1 MITLK
6 LVNLEK
12 QYLINKMALQNVSA
26 SFTAGLHVFI
36 GPNGAGKTTLFRIL
50 AGVLNPG
57 LGDVWWCNQKLGS
70 NKGSY
75 KQRLGY
81 LPQHFDFYP
90 DMCGKEILYYMAK
103 LKGIPPELQTAR
115 IYEIAELTG
124 LHPVFNKKIMEWSTG
139 LKRRLGIAQA
149 ILNDPDILILDE
161 PMLGLDPQ
169 EKLFFWD
176 YFSQLARE
184 RIVLIS
190 SNTLTDFI
198 TLGDRLLVLVEGKV
212 EFDGQ
217 FQEFLETVTG
227 KVWSVSLSLEA
238 AQSLQPAYAISA
250 FHGLPG
256 ACQIRIVSD
265 HCPDIAGVRPEQPK
279 LADAYHYLVGY
290 RHFKLKE

>member
-1 MITLK
+1 MITLR
-6 LVNLEK
+6 LINLEK

-57 LGDVWWCNQKLGS
+57 SGDVWWCDQKLGS
-70 NKGSY
+70 KNGSY

-90 DMCGKEILYYMAK
+90 DMSGKEILYYMAK
-103 LKGIPPELQTAR
+103 LKGIAPRLQQAR
-115 IYEIAELTG
+115 IHEIAELTG
-124 LHPVFNKKIMEWSTG
+124 LYPVLDKKITQWSTG

-190 SNTLTDFI
+190 SNILTDFI
-198 TLGDRLLVLVEGKV
+198 TLGDRLLVLMEGKV
-212 EFDGQ
+212 EFAGQ
-217 FQEFLETVTG
+217 IYEFLETAAG
-227 KVWSVSLSLEA
+227 KVWSASVPVEA
-238 AQSLQPAYAISA
+238 LQSLQQAYIISE
-250 FHGLPG
+250 FHQWTAG
-256 ACQIRIVSD
+256 CQIRIVSD
-265 HCPDIAGVRPEQPK
+265 HCPAIVGVRPEQPK
-279 LADAYHYLVGY
+279 LADAYHYLIRY

>member
-12 QYLINKMALQNVSA
+12 QYFTNKMALQNVSA

-50 AGVLNPG
+50 AGVLNPDS
-57 LGDVWWCNQKLGS
+57 GDVWWCDQKLGS
-70 NKGSY
+70 KKGSY

-90 DMCGKEILYYMAK
+90 DMSGKEILCYMAK
-103 LKGIPPELQTAR
+103 LKGIAPRLQQAR
-115 IYEIAELTG
+115 IHEIAEVTG
-124 LHPVFNKKIMEWSTG
+124 LYPVLDKKIIQWSTG

-149 ILNDPDILILDE
+149 IINDPDILILDE

-184 RIVLIS
+184 RVVLIS
-190 SNTLTDFI
+190 SNILTEFI
-198 TLGDRLLVLVEGKV
+198 TLGDRLLVLLEGKNQ
-212 EFDGQ
+212 FDGQ
-217 FQEFLETVTG
+217 IYEFLEFAAG
-227 KVWSVSLSLEA
+227 KVWSVSVSPEA
-238 AQSLQPAYAISA
+238 VQSLQQAYVISD
-250 FHGLPG
+250 FHQWADG
-256 ACQIRIVSD
+256 CQLRIVSD
-265 HCPDIAGVRPEQPK
+265 HCPAIEGVRPEQPK
-279 LADAYHYLVGY
+279 LADAYHYLIRY
-290 RHFKLKE
+290 RHFTLKG

>member
-12 QYLINKMALQNVSA
+12 QYCINKMALQSVSA

-57 LGDVWWCNQKLGS
+57 SGDVWWCDQKLGS
-70 NKGSY
+70 KNGKY

-90 DMCGKEILYYMAK
+90 DMSGKEILYYLAR
-103 LKGIPPELQTAR
+103 LKGIAPRLQQAR
-115 IYEIAELTG
+115 IHEIAEVTG
-124 LHPVFNKKIMEWSTG
+124 ICPVLDKKITQWSTG

-169 EKLFFWD
+169 EKLFFWE

-190 SNTLTDFI
+190 SNILTESM
-198 TLGDRLLVLVEGKV
+198 TLGDRLLVLLAGQV

-217 FQEFLETVTG
+217 IYEFLESAAG
-227 KVWSVSLSLEA
+227 KVWAACVPLEA
-238 AQSLQPAYAISA
+238 VPSLQQAYVISN
-250 FHGLPG
+250 FHQWAEVG
-256 ACQIRIVSD
+256 QIRIVSD
-265 HCPDIAGVRPEQPK
+265 TCPTIEGVKSEQPK
-279 LADAYHYLVGY
+279 LADAYHYFIRY
-290 RHFKLKE
+290 RHFMLKG